1 MSSKSGL
8 ISNTYLLTIYS
19 LFKSYCMPL
28 YGSLLWDLGSPAV
41 NIFYVA
47 WRKSTFLIFIEAHIA
62 RYLIIFVMM
71 SSTSF
76 KIIYFGLRFILLNA
90 FKFYIQIYLFCRFF

>member
-1 MSSKSGL
+1 MVKSHFKHL
-8 ISNTYLLTIYS
+8 PVDTIYS

-28 YGSLLWDLGSPAV
+28 YGSLLWDLGSTAM

-47 WRKSTFLIFIEAHIA
+47 WRKSTRHLFLIFREPHIA

-71 SSTSF
+71 SQLLPSYVIGMS
-76 KIIYFGLRFILLNA
+76 IL
-90 FKFYIQIYLFCRFF
+90 